1 MACGMTRMPSILYQ
15 GNDHMSVQLTK
26 IMANGGIDYLLNTII
41 NDHPSGPADYYTHP
55 GNRPGVWM
63 GRGCEQMGVTAGE
76 TASKEQVKLL
86 VNMLRNPST
95 GKPLNNQSQ
104 NRKVNSNSVSGFDL
118 TFSMPKSVNVLW
130 AAGDKETRSRIMECY
145 YESIDRTMEWW
156 QDNIAMTRVG
166 RGGLAQMK
174 VKGITAIRFDH
185 WDTREHDPHLHSHVV
200 VSNIV
205 QRADGGWSTLD
216 GSVVYRGHVECSERQ
231 QNLLLDLLHERM
243 GIDFEERDDPSKG
256 TKAVVMDAVGV
267 PSDLIDKFSTRSMQ
281 TDRILKELVR
291 ERKTETG
298 KDELTYREY
307 AELREQAFQRAR
319 KAKDEI
325 VPPLNELIS
334 KWTDQVKELGYDPK
348 QIVADT
354 IGHEPEPFN
363 GVALAEC
370 TELQDKLEWL
380 LKGDLIDYVNGK
392 DIRRDLSEYADRFIE
407 EASKETR
414 ESVKANATTIS
425 RFQIEAATER
435 LTRRIRC
442 DPETRQ
448 AFTDAVVNRVTAGLV
463 QLTPH
468 RYKLDSHMRNDP
480 RIDDGRGYAVMDN
493 SRNDLYAT
501 PELLEA
507 EQYLFSM
514 MDRKQETW
522 NPDRDQVRDLVDRY
536 SRHMEAKEGYG
547 MAEDQADAAVE
558 LLAGNDMIMALTGPA
573 GTGKT
578 TTMRA
583 VKKTYDLL
591 AGQGRV
597 IGMATSAKAAG
608 GLGES
613 LQIPTSTVAKVLNDN
628 LEGGKE
634 RRDRNISRLE
644 EMSERDGGLSSGDR
658 RRLAKLY
665 ADRASNEV
673 PQDGI
678 VILDEASMTS
688 TRDLEKITRLCEER
702 NARLILTGDPHQLAA
717 PGEGGGFL
725 GYMERR
731 DRTLK
736 LTSVWRFLKKTVD
749 GNGETHTT
757 VNHDEVKAGLALR
770 AGMTDPDADASEGM
784 RRMLATSLYERLP
797 DQDGNLV
804 ANRNEAGRIHG
815 GAEGSMEDQ
824 VFNLTLDALTE
835 GRNSLLIVATNN
847 DLSSINE
854 RITTSLQARGKVDA
868 DPHRRTALKGK
879 LTAGKGD
886 VVCTRKVD
894 RRNEDQ
900 KGGFVRNGDLWTV
913 EEVREDGG
921 MRLSRRDDP
930 TLTVDVTAE
939 YARESCEL
947 GYAVTAHRSQ
957 GMTVDYGNLWVPENG
972 SVSSELL
979 YVALTRG
986 RYCNDVWIDT
996 PDMQSLKDSYV
1007 YNKWRDINRAEFEK
1021 KHISY
1026 DEADLEPTPLQLAED
1041 KFNSMAANSQEPIT
1055 ATETRERHLMETKG
1069 IKRLVNERDLLSD
1082 MIMEPRLHHQ
1092 IELAFGKDT
1101 ASLMR
1106 QDGRWERLL
1115 NTYTQAM
1122 AIDSTQVDEIISNH
1136 AEGMNGMRAAEGK
1149 LFDLPDPSALVREL
1163 NDDLR
1168 GRIVAAA
1175 KGRDLGWKHGLA
1187 PIPQDDVVEG
1197 DGNIRRLLEQNER
1210 LLDEAFERHD
1220 GERLDQLT
1228 GPHAPKWMERMP
1240 DRPSTDDTEGTDRWR
1255 RLVLDVDMYRSAR
1268 GITADHPLGPKPGK
1282 DDDGRAWRKNLDRRI
1297 REAVTDK
1304 EEPTAPG
1311 SDGTETKGGEP
1322 ETWGARRRHVI
1333 VDIRPEDD
1341 AAAVQADGVN
1351 RVVLDYW
1358 RKMAKGTWVES
1369 YADRRGLDLS
1379 AMGYAPAQWCSTM
1392 DWARGGNI
1400 RSRDL
1405 ERVGLL
1411 VKDQHEL
1418 FTDRFHDRLMLP
1430 IQDGRGRIVAFTG
1443 LRNPNMPDNGTP
1455 EWLRTPGTDA
1465 DPESLALYGDGVESR
1480 LLLRTSARSAWC
1492 GNPLD
1497 VDAVAKAGKL
1507 LDDASGDAVPIVPL
1521 ASCGMAP
1528 SMRQLEM
1535 IRREQG
1541 GRLAA
1546 PMLCFGMDDAG
1557 RVETERMWRML
1568 RSGERMT
1575 ACGLV
1580 LPDGVE
1586 GPGEMAGSGR
1596 IEELAGCLMRPRPL
1610 YECVTDSLAEHADF
1624 SGPAG
1629 QAMFLQRAQRD
1640 VIGLLPDGMRER
1652 AVIYVDDT
1660 LERKATQAGVEDRL
1674 HVAWPGMGP
1683 GTVTPGPGLG

>member
-1 MACGMTRMPSILYQ
+1 MPSILYQ

-26 IMANGGIDYLLNTII
+26 IMANGGIDYLLKTII

-104 NRKVNSNSVSGFDL
+104 NRNINSDSVSGFDL

-130 AAGDKETRSRIMECY
+130 ATGDKETRRRIMECY

-205 QRADGGWSTLD
+205 QRADGGWGALD
-216 GSVVYRGHVECSERQ
+216 GSVIYRGHVECSERQ

-243 GIDFEERDDPSKG
+243 GIDFKERDDLSKG
-256 TKAVVMDAVGV
+256 TKAVVMDADGV
-267 PSDLIDKFSTRSMQ
+267 PSDLIDRFSSRSMQ
-281 TDRILKELVR
+281 TDRILKELVE
-291 ERKTETG
+291 ERKKETG
-298 KDELTYREY
+298 KS
-307 AELREQAFQRAR
+307 
-319 KAKDEI
+319 
-325 VPPLNELIS
+325 ELIS

-380 LKGDLIDYVNGK
+380 LKGDLIDYANGK
-392 DIRRDLSEYADRFIE
+392 DIRQDLSEYADRFIE
-407 EASKETR
+407 EASKETK

-435 LTRRIRC
+435 LTRQIRC

-468 RYKLDSHMRNDP
+468 RYRLDSQMRNDP

-522 NPDRDQVRDLVDRY
+522 NPDRNQVRDLVDRY
-536 SRHMEAKEGYG
+536 SRNMKMEEGHG

-613 LQIPTSTVAKVLNDN
+613 LQIPTSTVAKILNDN

-634 RRDRNISRLE
+634 RRDRDISRLE

-665 ADRASNEV
+665 ADRASNEI
-673 PQDGI
+673 PRDGI

-725 GYMERR
+725 GYMERQG
-731 DRTLK
+731 RTLK

-757 VNHDEVKAGLALR
+757 VNRDEVEAGLALR
-770 AGMTDPDADASEGM
+770 GGMTDPDADGM

-815 GAEGSMEDQ
+815 GAEGSMEDK

-930 TLTVDVTAE
+930 TSTVTVSAR

-957 GMTVDYGNLWVPENG
+957 GMTVDYGNLWVPEGG

-996 PDMQSLKDSYV
+996 PDMQALKDSYV
-1007 YNKWRDINRAEFEK
+1007 YNHWRDVNREKFERT
-1021 KHISY
+1021 HTAYS
-1026 DEADLEPTPLQLAED
+1026 EADLEPTPLQLAED
-1041 KFNSMAANSQEPIT
+1041 KFNTMAANSQAPVT
-1055 ATETRERHLMETKG
+1055 ATETRDQHAAETKG
-1069 IKRLVNERDLLSD
+1069 VKHLVNERDLLSD
-1082 MIMEPRLHHQ
+1082 MIMEPRLYHQ
-1092 IELAFGKDT
+1092 IENAYGEDT
-1101 ASLMR
+1101 ANLMR
-1106 QDGRWERLL
+1106 HDGRWERLL
-1115 NTYTQAM
+1115 NTYTQSM
-1122 AIDSTQVDEIISNH
+1122 AIDPARTGEIVSAH
-1136 AEGMNGMRAAEGK
+1136 AGSMNGMRRSGGK
-1149 LFDLPDPSALVREL
+1149 LFDLPDAPTLVKEL
-1163 NDDLR
+1163 NDNLR
-1168 GRIVAAA
+1168 GSIVVPA

-1187 PIPQDDVVEG
+1187 PIPRDDVNEG
-1197 DGNIRRLLEQNER
+1197 DGNVRRLLEQNER
-1210 LLDEAFERHD
+1210 MLDEAFDRKD
-1220 GERLDQLT
+1220 GERLDRLT
-1228 GPHAPKWMERMP
+1228 GPDAPKWMERMP
-1240 DRPSTDDTEGTDRWR
+1240 PRPLLDDPEGLEGWR
-1255 RLVLDVDMYRSAR
+1255 RLVLDVDAYRS
-1268 GITADHPLGPKPGK
+1268 GMGVTANYPLGPVPRK
-1282 DDDGRAWRKNLDRRI
+1282 DEAGMAWRRNLSKRI
-1297 REAVTDK
+1297 GEAMGAALPGDGS
-1304 EEPTAPG
+1304 TAPFG
-1311 SDGTETKGGEP
+1311 SAEAEAGEP
-1322 ETWGARRRHVI
+1322 ETWGAKRRNVI
-1333 VDIRPEDD
+1333 VDIRPENDK
-1341 AAAVQADGVN
+1341 AADMADKVN
-1351 RVVLDYW
+1351 RIALDHW
-1358 RKMAKGTWVES
+1358 RSMAEGTWVES
-1369 YADRRGLDLS
+1369 YAREHGLDAS
-1379 AMGYAPAQWCSTM
+1379 KVAWAPAFEPASEALLSLARRNDVPSFQLRRAGLVDM
-1392 DWARGGNI
+1392 DRHG
-1400 RSRDL
+1400 RF
-1405 ERVGLL
+1405 V
-1411 VKDQHEL
+1411 
-1418 FTDRFHDRLMLP
+1418 DRFRDRMMLP
-1430 IQDGRGRIVAFTG
+1430 IQDGRGRIIAFTG
-1443 LRNPNMPDNGTP
+1443 LRGPGSEDGMSP
-1455 EWLRTPGTDA
+1455 EWLTTPATDA
-1465 DPESLALYGDGVESR
+1465 FSESRALYGDGKESR
-1480 LLLRTSARSAWC
+1480 MRLRGTARSAWC
-1492 GNPLD
+1492 GDPLD
-1497 VDAVAKAGKL
+1497 VEAVARAGML
-1507 LDDASGDAVPIVPL
+1507 LDPDGGLGDAIVPL
-1521 ASCGMAP
+1521 APCGAGP
-1528 SMRQLEM
+1528 SMQQFEM
-1535 IRREQG
+1535 VRREQG
-1541 GRLAA
+1541 GKLARPIFCFDA
-1546 PMLCFGMDDAG
+1546 DERGRSMTAAAWGMLQP
-1557 RVETERMWRML
+1557 
-1568 RSGERMT
+1568 GERMT
-1575 ACGLV
+1575 ACGLI
-1580 LPDGVE
+1580 LPDGV
-1586 GPGEMAGSGR
+1586 GSPGEMAGQGR
-1596 IEELAGCLMRPRPL
+1596 FEELAECLRTPRPL
-1610 YECVTDSLAEHADF
+1610 HECLTDSLADGADF
-1624 SGPAG
+1624 STKDG
-1629 QAMFLQRAQRD
+1629 QAAFLRQAGRD
-1640 VIGLLPDGMRER
+1640 VVGLLPDGMKER
-1652 AVIYVDDT
+1652 AALYVDNT
-1660 LERKATQAGVEDRL
+1660 LERKADEIGVEDRL
-1674 HVAWPGMGP
+1674 HVALPEMGVEAS
-1683 GTVTPGPGLG
+1683 TAGPGLG

>member
-1 MACGMTRMPSILYQ
+1 MPSILYQ
-15 GNDHMSVQLTK
+15 GNDYMSVQLTK
-26 IMANGGIDYLLNTII
+26 IMANGGIDYLLKTIV
-41 NDHPSGPADYYTHP
+41 NDHPSSAADYYTHP

-63 GRGCEQMGVTAGE
+63 GKGCEQMGVTAGE
-76 TASKEQVKLL
+76 TASKRQVKLL

-104 NRKVNSNSVSGFDL
+104 SRNINSNSVSGFDL

-130 AAGDKETRSRIMECY
+130 AAGDEETRRRIMECY
-145 YESIDRTMEWW
+145 YESIDRTMDWW

-205 QRADGGWSTLD
+205 QRVDGGWGALD

-243 GIDFEERDDPSKG
+243 GIDFKERDDLSKG

-267 PSDLIDKFSTRSMQ
+267 PSDLIDRFSSRSMQ
-281 TDRILKELVR
+281 TDRILKELVE
-291 ERKTETG
+291 ERKKETG
-298 KDELTYREY
+298 KSELTYREY

-319 KAKDEI
+319 KPKDEI

-334 KWTDQVKELGYDPK
+334 KWTDQVKELGYDPE

-380 LKGDLIDYVNGK
+380 LKGDLIDYANGK
-392 DIRRDLSEYADRFIE
+392 DIRQDLAEYADRFIE
-407 EASKETR
+407 EASKETK

-435 LTRRIRC
+435 LTRQIRC
-442 DPETRQ
+442 DSKTRQ
-448 AFTDAVVNRVTAGLV
+448 AFTDAVVDRVTSGLV

-468 RYKLDSHMRNDP
+468 RYVLDSRMRNDP
-480 RIDDGRGYAVMDN
+480 RIDDGRGHAIMDN

-501 PELLEA
+501 PELLKA
-507 EQYLFSM
+507 ERYLFDM
-514 MDRKQETW
+514 MDRKQESWT
-522 NPDRDQVRDLVDRY
+522 PDHSQVQDLVDEY
-536 SRHMEAKEGYG
+536 SRNMETEEGHG
-547 MAEDQADAAVE
+547 MAEDQSAAAVE

-583 VKKTYDLL
+583 VKKTYDRL

-613 LQIPTSTVAKVLNDN
+613 LQIPTSTVAKILNDN

-634 RRDRNISRLE
+634 RRDRDISRLE
-644 EMSERDGGLSSGDR
+644 EMSEQEDGLSPSDR

-665 ADRASNEV
+665 ADRASNEI
-673 PQDGI
+673 PRDGI

-725 GYMERR
+725 GYMERQG
-731 DRTLK
+731 RTLK
-736 LTSVWRFLKKTVD
+736 LTSVWRFLKKTVGED
-749 GNGETHTT
+749 GETHTE
-757 VNHDEVKAGLALR
+757 VNRDEVEAGLALR
-770 AGMTDPDADASEGM
+770 SGRIDPDANGM
-784 RRMLATSLYERLP
+784 RRMLATSLYEKLP

-804 ANRNEAGRIHG
+804 VNRNEAGRIHG
-815 GAEGSMEDQ
+815 GADGSMEDK

-913 EEVREDGG
+913 EEVHEDGG

-930 TLTVDVTAE
+930 TLTVDVTAR

-957 GMTVDYGNLWVPENG
+957 GMTVDYGNLWVPEGG
-972 SVSSELL
+972 SVSTELL

-1007 YNKWRDINRAEFEK
+1007 YNKWRDANRTEFEK
-1021 KHISY
+1021 RHIAY
-1026 DEADLEPTPLQLAED
+1026 NDEDLEPTPLQLAED
-1041 KFNSMAANSQEPIT
+1041 KFNTMASNSQEPVT
-1055 ATETRERHLMETKG
+1055 ATETRERHLVETKG

-1082 MIMEPRLHHQ
+1082 MIMEPRLYHQ
-1092 IELAFGKDT
+1092 VELAYGGDT
-1101 ASLMR
+1101 AADMR
-1106 QDGRWERLL
+1106 QDGRWERLV
-1115 NTYTQAM
+1115 NTYTRAM
-1122 AIDSTQVDEIISNH
+1122 AIDSAQVGEIISTR
-1136 AEGMNGMRAAEGK
+1136 AEDRDGMRSSEGK
-1149 LFDLPDPSALVREL
+1149 LFDLPDIPTLVEEL
-1163 NDDLR
+1163 NGELR
-1168 GRIVAAA
+1168 GKIVAPV
-1175 KGRDLGWKHGLA
+1175 KGRDLGWKHGLP
-1187 PIPQDDVVEG
+1187 PIPKDDAVEG

-1210 LLDEAFERHD
+1210 LLDEAFDRQD
-1220 GERLDQLT
+1220 GERLGQLT
-1228 GPHAPKWMERMP
+1228 GPHAPKWMKRMP
-1240 DRPSTDDTEGTDRWR
+1240 DQPDPTDTEETERWR
-1255 RLVLDVDMYRSAR
+1255 RLVLDVDAYRSAR
-1268 GITADHPLGPKPGK
+1268 AITSDHPLGPVPRK
-1282 DDDGRAWRKNLDRRI
+1282 DEEGRAWRRNLSERI
-1297 REAVTDK
+1297 RAVDADMDSGK
-1304 EEPTAPG
+1304 EKPEGPESKQATVDGGKPG
-1311 SDGTETKGGEP
+1311 
-1322 ETWGARRRHVI
+1322 TWGAERRHVI
-1333 VDIRPEDD
+1333 VDIKPEEDTAADRADD
-1341 AAAVQADGVN
+1341 IN
-1351 RVVLDYW
+1351 RIVLDHW
-1358 RKMAKGTWVES
+1358 RNMAKGTWAEA
-1369 YADRRGLDLS
+1369 YAERHGLDPS
-1379 AMGYAPAQWCSTM
+1379 MIGYAPAQRTATM
-1392 DWARGGNI
+1392 DWAQNRKGL
-1400 RSRDL
+1400 RSLEL
-1405 ERVGLL
+1405 ERVGL
-1411 VKDQHEL
+1411 VVRNGHDE
-1418 FTDRFHDRLMLP
+1418 FADRFHDRLMLP
-1430 IQDGRGRIVAFTG
+1430 IQDGQGRIVAFTG
-1443 LRNPNMPDNGTP
+1443 LSNPDMPDDENP
-1455 EWLRTPGTDA
+1455 EWLRTPGTAA
-1465 DPESLALYGDGVESR
+1465 DPESLALYGDGEESR
-1480 LLLRTSARSAWC
+1480 LLLSTSARSAWC
-1492 GNPLD
+1492 AGPLD
-1497 VDAVAKAGKL
+1497 VDAMLGAGRL
-1507 LDDASGDAVPIVPL
+1507 LDAGMRDPGSFVPL
-1521 ASCGMAP
+1521 ASCDGGP

-1535 IRREQG
+1535 IRRVQG
-1541 GRLAA
+1541 GKLAA
-1546 PMLCFGMDDAG
+1546 PLLCFGMDGDGGEKTA
-1557 RVETERMWRML
+1557 RMWRMM
-1568 RSGERMT
+1568 RPGERMT
-1575 ACGLV
+1575 ASGLV
-1580 LPDGVE
+1580 LPDGVN
-1586 GPGEMAGSGR
+1586 GPGEMAESGKM
-1596 IEELAGCLMRPRPL
+1596 EELSGCLLASRPL
-1610 YECVTDSLAEHADF
+1610 FECVTDSLAERADF
-1624 SGPAG
+1624 SGSDG
-1629 QAMFLQRAQRD
+1629 QAMFLQHVQRD
-1640 VIGLLPDGMRER
+1640 VIDQLPDGMRER
-1652 AVIYVDDT
+1652 AAVYVDDT
-1660 LERKATQAGVEDRL
+1660 LERKATQAGAGDRL
-1674 HVAWPGMGP
+1674 HVSWPVMGP
-1683 GTVTPGPGLG
+1683 ETFTPGPGLE

>member
-1 MACGMTRMPSILYQ
+1 MPSILYQ

-26 IMANGGIDYLLNTII
+26 IMANGGIDYLLKTII

-104 NRKVNSNSVSGFDL
+104 NRNINSDSVSGFDL

-130 AAGDKETRSRIMECY
+130 ATGDKETRRRIMECY

-205 QRADGGWSTLD
+205 QRADGGWGALD
-216 GSVVYRGHVECSERQ
+216 GSVIYRGHVECSERQ

-243 GIDFEERDDPSKG
+243 GIDFKERDDLSKG
-256 TKAVVMDAVGV
+256 TKAVVMDADGV
-267 PSDLIDKFSTRSMQ
+267 PSDLIDRFSSRSMQ
-281 TDRILKELVR
+281 TDRILKELVE
-291 ERKTETG
+291 ERKKETG
-298 KDELTYREY
+298 KSELTYREY

-319 KAKDEI
+319 KSKDEI

-380 LKGDLIDYVNGK
+380 LKGDLIDYANGK
-392 DIRRDLSEYADRFIE
+392 DIRQDLSEYADRFIE
-407 EASKETR
+407 EASKETK

-435 LTRRIRC
+435 LTRQIRC

-468 RYKLDSHMRNDP
+468 RYRLDSQMRNDP

-522 NPDRDQVRDLVDRY
+522 NPDRNQVRDLVDRY
-536 SRHMEAKEGYG
+536 SRNMKMEEGHG

-613 LQIPTSTVAKVLNDN
+613 LQIPTSTVAKILNDN

-634 RRDRNISRLE
+634 RRDRDISRLE

-665 ADRASNEV
+665 ADRASNEI
-673 PQDGI
+673 PRDGI

-702 NARLILTGDPHQLAA
+702 NARLILTGDPYQLAA

-725 GYMERR
+725 GYMERQG
-731 DRTLK
+731 RTLK

-749 GNGETHTT
+749 GNGETRTT
-757 VNHDEVKAGLALR
+757 VNRDEVEAGLALR
-770 AGMTDPDADASEGM
+770 GGMTDPDADGM

-815 GAEGSMEDQ
+815 GAEGSMEDK

-930 TLTVDVTAE
+930 TSTVTVSAR

-957 GMTVDYGNLWVPENG
+957 GMTVDYGNLWVPEGG

-996 PDMQSLKDSYV
+996 PDMQALKDSYV
-1007 YNKWRDINRAEFEK
+1007 YNHWRDVNREKFERT
-1021 KHISY
+1021 HTAYS
-1026 DEADLEPTPLQLAED
+1026 EADLEPTPLQLAED
-1041 KFNSMAANSQEPIT
+1041 KFNTMAANSQAPVT
-1055 ATETRERHLMETKG
+1055 ATETRDQHAAETKG
-1069 IKRLVNERDLLSD
+1069 VKHLVNERDLLSD
-1082 MIMEPRLHHQ
+1082 MIMEPRLYHQ
-1092 IELAFGKDT
+1092 IENAYGEDT
-1101 ASLMR
+1101 ANLMR
-1106 QDGRWERLL
+1106 HDGRWERLL
-1115 NTYTQAM
+1115 NTYTQSM
-1122 AIDSTQVDEIISNH
+1122 AIDPARTGEIVSAH
-1136 AEGMNGMRAAEGK
+1136 AGSMNGMRRSGGK
-1149 LFDLPDPSALVREL
+1149 LFDLPDAPTLVKEL
-1163 NDDLR
+1163 NDNLR
-1168 GRIVAAA
+1168 GSIVVPA

-1187 PIPQDDVVEG
+1187 PIPRDDVNEG
-1197 DGNIRRLLEQNER
+1197 DGNVRRLLEQNER
-1210 LLDEAFERHD
+1210 MLDEAFDRKD
-1220 GERLDQLT
+1220 GERLDRLT
-1228 GPHAPKWMERMP
+1228 GPDAPKWMERMP
-1240 DRPSTDDTEGTDRWR
+1240 PRPLLDDPEGLEGWR
-1255 RLVLDVDMYRSAR
+1255 RLVLDVDAYRS
-1268 GITADHPLGPKPGK
+1268 GMGVTANYPLGPVPRK
-1282 DDDGRAWRKNLDRRI
+1282 DEAGMAWRRNLSKRI
-1297 REAVTDK
+1297 GEAMGAALPGDGS
-1304 EEPTAPG
+1304 TAPSG
-1311 SDGTETKGGEP
+1311 SAEAEAGEP
-1322 ETWGARRRHVI
+1322 ETWGAERRHVI

-1341 AAAVQADGVN
+1341 KAADKADRIN
-1351 RVVLDYW
+1351 RIILEHW
-1358 RKMAKGTWVES
+1358 REMAEGTWVES
-1369 YADRRGLDLS
+1369 YARDHGLDAS
-1379 AMGYAPAQWCSTM
+1379 MVAYAPAQRHATV
-1392 DWARGGNI
+1392 DWARLKGI
-1400 RSRDL
+1400 SFADL
-1405 ERVGLL
+1405 AQVGL
-1411 VKDQHEL
+1411 VTKDQHNMGA
-1418 FTDRFHDRLMLP
+1418 DRFRDRLMLP

-1443 LRNPNMPDNGTP
+1443 LRNPDGLSEAGEP
-1455 EWLRTPGTDA
+1455 EWSSTPTTDA
-1465 DPESLALYGDGVESR
+1465 YPETEALYGDGRESR

-1492 GNPLD
+1492 GSPLD
-1497 VDAVAKAGKL
+1497 VNAVTRAGKL
-1507 LDDASGDAVPIVPL
+1507 LGTGGSADRPIVPL
-1521 ASCGMAP
+1521 ASCGTGP
-1528 SMRQLEM
+1528 TMRQLGM
-1535 IRREQG
+1535 IRGEQG
-1541 GRLAA
+1541 GKLSS
-1546 PMLCFGMDDAG
+1546 PMLCFGANEAG
-1557 RVETERMWRML
+1557 RADTARMWTML
-1568 RSGERMT
+1568 QPGERMT
-1575 ACGLV
+1575 ACGLI
-1580 LPDGVE
+1580 LPGGANSPWEMVE
-1586 GPGEMAGSGR
+1586 QGR
-1596 IEELAGCLMRPRPL
+1596 VDELAGCLMNPKPL
-1610 YECVTDSLAEHADF
+1610 YECVTDTLAERVDF
-1624 SGPAG
+1624 SKVED
-1629 QAMFLQRAQRD
+1629 QAMFLQRTQQD
-1640 VIGLLPDGMRER
+1640 VIDLLPDGMKER
-1652 AVIYVDDT
+1652 AAIYVDDT
-1660 LERKATQAGVEDRL
+1660 LEQETAEAGAEDRL
-1674 HVAWPGMGP
+1674 HAALPAMGP
-1683 GTVTPGPGLG
+1683 ETVTPGPELG